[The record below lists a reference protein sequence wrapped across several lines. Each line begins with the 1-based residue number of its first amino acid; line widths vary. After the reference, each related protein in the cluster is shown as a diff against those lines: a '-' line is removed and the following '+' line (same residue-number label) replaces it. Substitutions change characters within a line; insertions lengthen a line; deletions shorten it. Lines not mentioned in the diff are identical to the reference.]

1 MTHTPL
7 LPVIVFLGSS
17 VLLVSLFQR
26 MGLGSILGYLAA
38 GILIG
43 PQMSGL
49 VTDVKYTQSLSEF
62 GVVFLLFLIG
72 LELQPKKLWSL
83 RKTLLGF
90 GGLQILFGSIVFAFV
105 AHLFGLSGAAS
116 AVVGFALSLSS
127 TAFSLQSLSEKKVL
141 NTEFGRASFAILL
154 MQDVVAIPALA
165 IIPSLGLN
173 SASTASVQWGAFLFA
188 FIGFAIFS
196 RTLLG
201 PFLRQ
206 VASLRSRELFTG
218 VTLLIVMGVS
228 YLMAHVGLSMALGA
242 FLAGVFLSESE
253 YRHELEADLEPF
265 KGLLMGLFFVSVGM
279 AVNLSLIL
287 ERPLT
292 ILALAVLYMGLKG
305 LVIFGVGRIMQLPRE
320 ASRRLSSYLVQGGEF
335 AFVIFGV
342 GQSAKVISLE
352 WTQTLTLII
361 TLSMILSPFIILVD
375 EKIQSIWMK
384 KRPPQKYDHIE
395 DSDNKI
401 IIAGFGRFGQIFGRM
416 LRSQGIGFTAIDH
429 DIEQI
434 ELLRRFN
441 FKVYYGDASR
451 KEILEAAGAK
461 KAQYFVI
468 AVDDM
473 MTATQIAEMVRQEY
487 PHLKIYARARN
498 RQHVFEL
505 MALDVE
511 HIRRETLDSSLILTG
526 DLLVDLGIP
535 AARARQMVERF
546 RRHDELMLQE
556 QFKVRNDANLYLD
569 VSRLGMDQLAQVLK
583 EDAQKSYVDSGSER
597 KTPESEH

>member
-1 MTHTPL
+1 MIHAPL
-7 LPVIVFLGSS
+7 LPIIVFLGSS

-26 MGLGSILGYLAA
+26 LGLGSILGYLAA

-49 VTDVKYTQSLSEF
+49 ITDVKYTQSLSEF

-90 GGLQILFGSIVFAFV
+90 GGLQILFGSIVFSFLAY
-105 AHLFGLSGAAS
+105 LFGLSGAAS

-165 IIPSLGLN
+165 IIPSLGL
-173 SASTASVQWGAFLFA
+173 SSTSTASVQWGAFLFA

-342 GQSAKVISLE
+342 GQSAKVLSLE

-384 KRPPQKYDHIE
+384 KRRPLQKYDQIE

-429 DIEQI
+429 DTEQI
-434 ELLRRFN
+434 QLLRRFN

-461 KAQYFVI
+461 KAQHFVI

-473 MTATQIAEMVRQEY
+473 MTATQIAETVRQEY

-505 MALDVE
+505 MALSVE
-511 HIRRETLDSSLILTG
+511 HIRRETLDSSLVLTG
-526 DLLVDLGIP
+526 DLLTDLGIP
-535 AARARQMVERF
+535 ADRVRHMVERF

-556 QFKVRNDANLYLD
+556 QFKVRNDPNLYLD
-569 VSRLGMDQLAQVLK
+569 VSRLGMEQLAQVLK
-583 EDAQKSYVDSGSER
+583 EDAQKSYVDSGSE
-597 KTPESEH
+597 KKNELSS

>member
-49 VTDVKYTQSLSEF
+49 ITDVKYTQSLSEF

-105 AHLFGLSGAAS
+105 AYLFGLSGAAS

-361 TLSMILSPFIILVD
+361 TLSMILSPFIILMD

-429 DIEQI
+429 DTEQI

-535 AARARQMVERF
+535 AERARQMVERF